1 MCAKEM
7 QSPPRSAKP
16 VGLLMPSMSR
26 GKCGFVRRMGTGDIE
41 IELYE
46 FGARPEYEGP
56 TVFIVGTQDVPAL
69 AERLAVGFGGPVPTV
84 EALPEHLSEFLDVES
99 LVDWL
104 TATSGIRVTKRVVF
118 NG

>member
-1 MCAKEM
+1 
-7 QSPPRSAKP
+7 
-16 VGLLMPSMSR
+16 
-26 GKCGFVRRMGTGDIE
+26 MGTGDIE

-46 FGARPEYEGP
+46 FGARSEYEGP